1 MSPEGRLHLRDEIR
15 ALERD
20 ALAGLD
26 LVADQIDRTMRVV
39 VDRDF
44 EMADMVIADDD
55 RIDGRFLESHQEILT
70 LIARQ
75 APVATD
81 LRLLAALLD
90 VIRRIERMGDQ
101 CVNICK
107 VLLVAPDPPDDD
119 LGMTQRIIAMAR
131 SARELTL
138 ESGKAFLA
146 KDVAAAER
154 LCEVDDRVDTLNREV
169 FDLAV
174 ALAGDR
180 DAREWAMR
188 MTQVARAIERI
199 GDNAVDI
206 GEETAFVASGVYRE
220 FQDASHPEPVPG
232 DQGAGR

>member
-1 MSPEGRLHLRDEIR
+1 MATEGRLHLRDEIR
-15 ALERD
+15 ALEQR
-20 ALAGLD
+20 ALSGMD
-26 LVADQIDRTMRVV
+26 LVADQLDRTLRVI

-44 EMADMVIADDD
+44 AMADLVIADDD
-55 RIDGRFLESHQEILT
+55 RIDGRFLEVHQEILT

-107 VLLVAPDPPDDD
+107 VLLLAQEPPADD
-119 LGMTQRIIAMAR
+119 LGMNDRLLLMGRKAR
-131 SARELTL
+131 TLALESAKAFSARDVT
-138 ESGKAFLA
+138 AA
-146 KDVAAAER
+146 KR
-154 LCEVDDRVDTLNREV
+154 LCQLDDEIDDLNREI
-169 FDLAV
+169 FQLAV
-174 ALAGDR
+174 ELAADP

-188 MTQVARAIERI
+188 MTQVARAMERV

-206 GEETAFVASGVYRE
+206 GEEMAFVASGVYRE
-220 FQDASHPEPVPG
+220 FEDASHG
-232 DQGAGR
+232 

>member
-1 MSPEGRLHLRDEIR
+1 MATEGRLHLRDEIR
-15 ALERD
+15 TLEKRALSGMEI
-20 ALAGLD
+20 
-26 LVADQIDRTMRVV
+26 VADQVDRTLRVV

-44 EMADMVIADDD
+44 ALADMVIADDD
-55 RIDGRFLESHQEILT
+55 RIDGRFLEVHQEILT

-107 VLLVAPDPPDDD
+107 VLLLAPAAPDDD
-119 LGMTQRIIAMAR
+119 LRLTERLLEMGRKARALAVESSRAFIAR
-131 SARELTL
+131 
-138 ESGKAFLA
+138 
-146 KDVAAAER
+146 DVAAAER
-154 LCEVDDRVDTLNREV
+154 LCEMDDEIDALNREV
-169 FDLAV
+169 FQIAV
-174 ALAGDR
+174 ALAGDP

-188 MTQVARAIERI
+188 MTQVARALERI

-220 FQDASHPEPVPG
+220 FEDASH
-232 DQGAGR
+232 DTT

>member
-1 MSPEGRLHLRDEIR
+1 MATEGRLHLRDEIR
-15 ALERD
+15 TLEKRALSGMEI
-20 ALAGLD
+20 
-26 LVADQIDRTMRVV
+26 VADQVDRTLRVV

-44 EMADMVIADDD
+44 ALADMVIADDD
-55 RIDGRFLESHQEILT
+55 RIDGRFLEVHQEILT

-107 VLLVAPDPPDDD
+107 VLLLAPAAPDDD
-119 LGMTQRIIAMAR
+119 LRLTERLLEMGRKAR
-131 SARELTL
+131 GLAV
-138 ESGKAFLA
+138 ESSRAFLA
-146 KDVAAAER
+146 RDVAAAER
-154 LCEVDDRVDTLNREV
+154 LCEMDDEIDALNREV
-169 FDLAV
+169 FQIAV
-174 ALAGDR
+174 ALAGDP

-188 MTQVARAIERI
+188 MTQVARALERI
-199 GDNAVDI
+199 GDNGVDI

-220 FQDASHPEPVPG
+220 FEDASH
-232 DQGAGR
+232 DTT

>member
-1 MSPEGRLHLRDEIR
+1 MPTEGRLHLRDEIR
-15 ALERD
+15 TLEKRALSGMEI
-20 ALAGLD
+20 
-26 LVADQIDRTMRVV
+26 VADQLDRTMRVV

-44 EMADMVIADDD
+44 AMADMVIADDD
-55 RIDGRFLESHQEILT
+55 RIDGRFLEVHQEILT

-107 VLLVAPDPPDDD
+107 VLLLAPAAPSDD
-119 LGMTQRIIAMAR
+119 LRLTDRILDMGRKAR
-131 SARELTL
+131 ALSVESSRAFAAR
-138 ESGKAFLA
+138 
-146 KDVAAAER
+146 DVTAAER
-154 LCEVDDRVDTLNREV
+154 LCELDDEVDALNREV
-169 FDLAV
+169 FQIAV
-174 ALAGDR
+174 ALAGDP

-188 MTQVARAIERI
+188 MTQVARALERI

-220 FQDASHPEPVPG
+220 FEDASHTTE
-232 DQGAGR
+232 

>member
-1 MSPEGRLHLRDEIR
+1 MPAGRLHLRDEIR
-15 ALERD
+15 ALEKQ
-20 ALAGLD
+20 ALSGLD

-39 VDRDF
+39 VDHDF

-55 RIDGRFLESHQEILT
+55 RIDGRFLEVHQDILT

-107 VLLVAPDPPDDD
+107 VLLVAPDAPADD
-119 LGMTQRIIAMAR
+119 LGLTDRILQMCR
-131 SARELTL
+131 KARELSL
-138 ESGKAFLA
+138 NSGKAFAA
-146 KDVAAAER
+146 KDVTAAER
-154 LCEVDDRVDTLNREV
+154 LSAADDEIDAMNREV
-169 FDLAV
+169 FQIAV
-174 ALAGDR
+174 ALAGDP

-220 FQDASHPEPVPG
+220 FEDASHT
-232 DQGAGR
+232 QAQA

>member
-1 MSPEGRLHLRDEIR
+1 MAASEGRLHLRDEIR
-15 ALERD
+15 ALEKR
-20 ALAGLD
+20 ALGSMEI
-26 LVADQIDRTMRVV
+26 VADQVDRTMRVV

-44 EMADMVIADDD
+44 AMADMVIADDD
-55 RIDGRFLESHQEILT
+55 RIDGRFLEVHSDILS

-107 VLLVAPDPPDDD
+107 VLLLAPEAPRDD
-119 LGMTQRIIAMAR
+119 LQLTQRILEMGRKAR
-131 SARELTL
+131 ALSL
-138 ESGKAFLA
+138 ESAKAFLA
-146 KDVAAAER
+146 RDVAAAER
-154 LCEVDDRVDTLNREV
+154 LCKVDDEIDELNREV
-169 FDLAV
+169 FQIAV
-174 ALAGDR
+174 ALAGDP
-180 DAREWAMR
+180 DAREWAMH
-188 MTQVARAIERI
+188 MTQVSRALERI

-220 FQDASHPEPVPG
+220 FEDASHSS
-232 DQGAGR
+232 A

>member
-1 MSPEGRLHLRDEIR
+1 MATEGRLHLRDDIRELEKR
-15 ALERD
+15 ALSAMD
-20 ALAGLD
+20 I
-26 LVADQIDRTMRVV
+26 VADQIDRSMRVV

-44 EMADMVIADDD
+44 AMADMVIADDD
-55 RIDGRFLESHQEILT
+55 RIDGRFLEVHGDILS

-107 VLLVAPDPPDDD
+107 VLLLAPPAPTDD
-119 LGMTQRIIAMAR
+119 LGMTERILDMGRRAR
-131 SARELTL
+131 ALAVDSSKT
-138 ESGKAFLA
+138 FLA
-146 KDVAAAER
+146 RDVPGAER
-154 LCEVDDRVDTLNREV
+154 LAEVDDEIDDLNRQV
-169 FDLAV
+169 FQMAV
-174 ALAGDR
+174 ALAGDPE
-180 DAREWAMR
+180 AREWAMR

-220 FQDASHPEPVPG
+220 FEDASHANE
-232 DQGAGR
+232 